1 MTTAGR
7 RGILAVVVA
16 VALLAIGVGLAV
28 LLSTAASTSRA
39 TGSSTALAA
48 AVPENGGIGIR
59 HVTVEHRDMAAWLD
73 ILSSADIAGTGFD
86 PAGDSH
92 SGAVVV
98 AERAQ
103 GLAHTA
109 PAPIAERDLVMA
121 WFARVLLAL
130 ALAWVVIGILSART
144 RLVRRPGAAAA
155 RATWL
160 ASTRPWRARESTLG
174 MLALDRWLL
183 FIIPVALL
191 VATRAVQTSFFG
203 GVHLAVVIGAWTL
216 FALVLRLVVGRRS
229 PWPVIAAVG
238 GVVILRCIVTLIGL
252 SFAGPGG
259 SWSVFWTSP
268 TLRALY
274 IAFAFALFVWAFVA
288 AGWALSVQLGKR
300 RATGGVLA
308 AIGAGLTVPALII
321 ALVGV
326 RHALTV
332 WNAQLEPLPWS
343 LARFLQI
350 PGPMTVSDAAAWWL
364 VAVGVIVTVVGA
376 VLARPSR
383 DRVAAL

>member
-16 VALLAIGVGLAV
+16 VALLAIGLGLAV
-28 LLSTAASTSRA
+28 LLTAAASTSR
-39 TGSSTALAA
+39 TLTSSPALAA
-48 AVPENGGIGIR
+48 GAPENDGIGIR
-59 HVTVEHRDMAAWLD
+59 YVTVEHRDMAAWLG
-73 ILSSADIAGTGFD
+73 ILSSSDIAGTGFD

-92 SGAVVV
+92 SGTTVVDR
-98 AERAQ
+98 AE
-103 GLAHTA
+103 GLAHAA

-121 WFARVLLAL
+121 WFARILLVLSV
-130 ALAWVVIGILSART
+130 AWVVIGMLSART

-183 FIIPVALL
+183 FIVPVALL

-203 GVHLAVVIGAWTL
+203 GVHLAVVIGAWTV

-238 GVVILRCIVTLIGL
+238 GVVILRCIVTLVGL

-259 SWSVFWTSP
+259 SWSAFWTSP
-268 TLRALY
+268 ALRALY
-274 IAFAFALFVWAFVA
+274 IAFGFALFVWAFVA
-288 AGWALSVQLGKR
+288 AGWALSVQLGSR

-308 AIGAGLTVPALII
+308 AIGAGLAVPALVV

-326 RHALTV
+326 RHTLTV

-343 LARFLQI
+343 LARFLNI
-350 PGPMTVSDAAAWWL
+350 PGPMTVPDAAAWWL
-364 VAVGVIVTVVGA
+364 AAAGLLVAVVGA
-376 VLARPSR
+376 VLARPVR
-383 DRVAAL
+383 ERVASL

>member
-16 VALLAIGVGLAV
+16 VALLAIGLGLAV
-28 LLSTAASTSRA
+28 LLTAAASTSR
-39 TGSSTALAA
+39 TSTSSPALAA
-48 AVPENGGIGIR
+48 GAPESDGIGIR
-59 HVTVEHRDMAAWLD
+59 HVTVEHGHMVAWLG
-73 ILSSADIAGTGFD
+73 IPSSADIAGTGFD

-92 SGAVVV
+92 FTAT
-98 AERAQ
+98 
-103 GLAHTA
+103 LADRPQEPAHMA
-109 PAPIAERDLVMA
+109 PAPVAERDLIMA
-121 WFARVLLAL
+121 WFARVLLVL
-130 ALAWVVIGILSART
+130 SVAWGVIGMLSART
-144 RLVRRPGAAAA
+144 SLVRRPGAAAA

-174 MLALDRWLL
+174 MLTLDRWLL

-203 GVHLAVVIGAWTL
+203 GVHLAVVIGAWTV

-238 GVVILRCIVTLIGL
+238 GVVILRCVVTLIGL

-259 SWSVFWTSP
+259 SWSVFWASP

-274 IAFAFALFVWAFVA
+274 IAVAFALFVWAFVA

-308 AIGAGLTVPALII
+308 AIGAGLALPALVV
-321 ALVGV
+321 AVVGV

-343 LARFLQI
+343 LARFLHI
-350 PGPMTVSDAAAWWL
+350 PGPMTVPDAAAWWL
-364 VAVGVIVTVVGA
+364 VAIGLIVTAVGA
-376 VLARPSR
+376 VLARPAR
-383 DRVAAL
+383 DRVTSL